1 MPFSS
6 ASSYINRP
14 PLHAITSI
22 TNPRPGFFSL
32 LDFSLASNYPTHMT
46 TITFDTLKFVER
58 LEKAGI
64 SRDQATAFSEAQ
76 KAAFAEALDTSLATK
91 HDIEVLRTDI
101 AKLDARISG
110 ELILVK
116 WMLGVVI
123 AIAIANFAKQF
134 L

>member
-1 MPFSS
+1 M
-6 ASSYINRP
+6 A
-14 PLHAITSI
+14 
-22 TNPRPGFFSL
+22 
-32 LDFSLASNYPTHMT
+32 

-58 LEKAGI
+58 LEKAGVP
-64 SRDQATAFSEAQ
+64 REQAAAFSEAQ
-76 KAAFAEALDTSLATK
+76 KEAFAEALDTSLATK
-91 HDIEVLRTDI
+91 HDIEALRVDI
-101 AKLDARISG
+101 SKLDARISG

>member
-1 MPFSS
+1 M
-6 ASSYINRP
+6 A
-14 PLHAITSI
+14 
-22 TNPRPGFFSL
+22 
-32 LDFSLASNYPTHMT
+32 

-58 LEKAGI
+58 LEKAGVP
-64 SRDQATAFSEAQ
+64 REQAAAFSEAQ
-76 KAAFAEALDTSLATK
+76 KEAFAEALDISLATK
-91 HDIEVLRTDI
+91 HDIEALRADI
-101 AKLDARISG
+101 SKLDARISG

>member
-1 MPFSS
+1 M
-6 ASSYINRP
+6 A
-14 PLHAITSI
+14 
-22 TNPRPGFFSL
+22 
-32 LDFSLASNYPTHMT
+32 

-58 LEKAGI
+58 LEKAGV

-76 KAAFAEALDTSLATK
+76 TAAFAEALDTSLATK
-91 HDIEVLRTDI
+91 PDIETLRADI

-110 ELILVK
+110 EIILVK

-123 AIAIANFAKQF
+123 AIALANFAKQF